1 MRIWIKEKIIHK
13 SYLQP
18 HVDDID
24 LLVKYP
30 PLDDRALN
38 SRAREIDGMR
48 LKKMTEE
55 IIYFFESFCGKV
67 LRLRVFENRH
77 YPTCAAFMEFAT
89 IVISVSQPPADGV
102 YSSASS
108 PSIQGS
114 LK

>member
-48 LKKMTEE
+48 LKKMTGQKSLLSC
-55 IIYFFESFCGKV
+55 ILFYYFQNVFVVKRFNTRLNDLLALKV
-67 LRLRVFENRH
+67 WRVAPMLPRCFN
-77 YPTCAAFMEFAT
+77 
-89 IVISVSQPPADGV
+89 SAD
-102 YSSASS
+102 ST
-108 PSIQGS
+108 
-114 LK
+114 L